1 MSPIR
6 NFYHVEIDKIG
17 QGKRRVIRPLERP
30 SSNIFDST
38 NDQDGLKSPA
48 AKNYMQ
54 TSIFGSDCTSNKCHT
69 PRRRRS
75 DDTQNKLF
83 GSDVTDITPR
93 KVLDRMKSNI
103 FMEPDPVTKPY
114 SAKKHGPVHRNPITG
129 EVYDTSI
136 KLNSQIS
143 AHVNGTEPV
152 SPLTNNRTPVSPS
165 SPSVHVRTP
174 PGGIS
179 SGIF

>member
-114 SAKKHGPVHRNPITG
+114 SAKKH
-129 EVYDTSI
+129 
-136 KLNSQIS
+136 
-143 AHVNGTEPV
+143 EPV